1 MLEKLL
7 PFEIDSTAF
16 ILSSLLITAIGV
28 ILLYIILF
36 YILRTFFRRFE
47 RDIALVTLSV
57 SSYPALT
64 VFFLFAL
71 KVTFIHLG
79 IESIEN
85 LLTATIISVVC
96 YWLVQLLNQV
106 LIYYLRDYT
115 EQTEVM
121 WDDVLLPLVEAV
133 VPVIIIV
140 IGSGLVL
147 RSFGIDLTGI
157 WVALGGATFIIGFAV
172 QDILANFFSGIVLLI
187 DTPFSFGDVL
197 CLEDGSL
204 GMMKKIGVRVTKLYM
219 FNSHCDIYIP
229 NSNLQTQNIT
239 NLSRPTAYYYHST
252 SIELPLTWDLDR
264 AKIIMEE
271 IILAHPDALGD
282 IARKLELIDKY
293 YQDKVVVEQQNIG
306 KLRLVAEQEI
316 NSKLEEITAYLE
328 SLVLTIQFAESG
340 GLTADEIANIQEEY
354 QVVLSLIGLDL
365 MTLSQENGDRSQL
378 QETKTED
385 GLIELVR
392 EWYRV
397 FLRDPN
403 LLGNDQNIISENWE
417 RRINLLTKRAQKLWQ
432 TISNPE
438 LEETRLDDYVLELV
452 QWLKVRF
459 KQVKSKWQQPQVKMG
474 AIKYDGDFAYVEF
487 QLNYYVDVITLE
499 DGRRGIR
506 LSSQIHQEI
515 VRYFKKTYPNWGK
528 SEDSQS
534 ISEDIVPPQN
544 HVSINASAEN
554 IATSFSKEEEPHL
567 TILDDFEQRIRQ
579 FGANPPASTNEK

>member
-1 MLEKLL
+1 M
-7 PFEIDSTAF
+7 
-16 ILSSLLITAIGV
+16 
-28 ILLYIILF
+28 
-36 YILRTFFRRFE
+36 
-47 RDIALVTLSV
+47 
-57 SSYPALT
+57 
-64 VFFLFAL
+64 LFAL
-71 KVTFIHLG
+71 KITFRGSG
-79 IESIEN
+79 IEIIARIES
-85 LLTATIISVVC
+85 LLTATIISVIC
-96 YWLVQLLNQV
+96 YWLIKLLHQV

-133 VPVIIIV
+133 VPVIIII
-140 IGSGLVL
+140 IGSGLAL
-147 RSFGIDLTGI
+147 RTFGVDLTGI

-187 DTPFSFGDVL
+187 DTPFRFGDVL

-204 GMMKKIGVRVTKLYM
+204 GMMKKIGVRVTQLYM

-229 NSNLQTQNIT
+229 NSNLQNQNIT
-239 NLSRPTAYYYHST
+239 NLSRPTAYYYYST
-252 SIELPLTWDLDR
+252 SIELPVAWDLNH
-264 AKIIMEE
+264 AKMIMEE

-282 IARKLELIDKY
+282 INRKLELIDKY
-293 YQDKVVVEQQNIG
+293 YQNESGSIISEQQTIG
-306 KLRLVAEQEI
+306 KLRLLAEQEI

-328 SLVLTIQFAESG
+328 SLVLTIQFAERG
-340 GLTADEIANIQEEY
+340 GLTAEEIANIQQEY
-354 QVVLSLIGLDL
+354 QVVLSLIGLELIDL
-365 MTLSQENGDRSQL
+365 NQENGDKSNL
-378 QETKTED
+378 QETKVED
-385 GLIELVR
+385 SLIELVR
-392 EWYRV
+392 EWYRI

-403 LLGNDQNIISENWE
+403 LLDNDQNIISEDWE
-417 RRINLLTKRAQKLWQ
+417 RRINLLTKRVQKLWQ

-459 KQVKSKWQQPQVKMG
+459 KQVKSKWQQPQVKTG
-474 AIKYDGDFAYVEF
+474 AINHDGDCTYVEF
-487 QLNYYVDVITLE
+487 ELNYYVDEITLE
-499 DGRRGIR
+499 DGRRGSR
-506 LSSQIHQEI
+506 LSSQIYQEI

-528 SEDSQS
+528 GEDSQS